1 MGASDASETDMDW
14 RCHDLFG
21 SNPRHQIA
29 AGDNVRD
36 GVKRTDFVE
45 MDEFDTA
52 PVGAAF
58 SRGEQ
63 GINGTCIV
71 RDLVREM
78 QTINEGHDVRERAVR
93 VMACSFIRLFV
104 YSFVR

>member
-21 SNPRHQIA
+21 GDSRHQVA
-29 AGDNVRD
+29 AGDDVRD

-45 MDEFDTA
+45 VNEIDAA

-58 SRGEQ
+58 SLGEERVHCA
-63 GINGTCIV
+63 GVV
-71 RDLVREM
+71 RDLVWEV
-78 QTINEGHDVRERAVR
+78 QSVNEPHDVRERAVH
-93 VMACSFIRLFV
+93 VVIVC
-104 YSFVR
+104 